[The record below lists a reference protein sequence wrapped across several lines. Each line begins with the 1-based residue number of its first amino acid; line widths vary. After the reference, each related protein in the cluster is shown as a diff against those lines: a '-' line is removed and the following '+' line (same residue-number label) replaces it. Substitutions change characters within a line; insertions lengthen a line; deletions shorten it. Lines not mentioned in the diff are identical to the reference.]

1 MTEIQVKSKLM
12 TLNEVAVYLR
22 VTEKTIHRLLN
33 RKAIPAT
40 RVGRLWRFDI
50 KAIDNWLKES
60 SISRN
65 VRILIIDNDS
75 SVQMLFREIADRS
88 GNEAVIAE
96 SCKAGLKL
104 VEEQRFNLVFLD
116 IDMLAADVVETF
128 ISIKDI
134 CPDMRVVIMGGT
146 LDGKLMSSV
155 LPYGSFSVLNKPLR
169 DSDIL
174 QIINSVVRG

>member
-1 MTEIQVKSKLM
+1 
-12 TLNEVAVYLR
+12 
-22 VTEKTIHRLLN
+22 
-33 RKAIPAT
+33 
-40 RVGRLWRFDI
+40 
-50 KAIDNWLKES
+50 
-60 SISRN
+60 
-65 VRILIIDNDS
+65 
-75 SVQMLFREIADRS
+75 LFREIADRS